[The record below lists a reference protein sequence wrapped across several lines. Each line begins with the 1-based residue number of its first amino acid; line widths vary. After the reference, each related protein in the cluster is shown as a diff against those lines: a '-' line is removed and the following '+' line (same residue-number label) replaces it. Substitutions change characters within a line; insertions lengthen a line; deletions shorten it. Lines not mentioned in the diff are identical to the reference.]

1 MLRLYSFVKC
11 WGGLLTGSLLIIV
24 GIILFPLPV
33 PFGLPCMILG
43 AILVMK
49 SSFRAKR
56 YIIRSGHHNSSL
68 VRRFRGKK
76 T

>member
-1 MLRLYSFVKC
+1 MLIFYNYIKR
-11 WGGLLTGSLLIIV
+11 WGGVLAGSLLMIV
-24 GIILFPLPV
+24 GLILFPLPV

-56 YIIRSGHHNSSL
+56 YIVRSGHHNSSI
-68 VRRFRGKK
+68 VRRFRRKK